1 MRHLPHRRAK
11 DFAFCFKCNQSHEL
25 PVGRLCQVFA
35 LTLSTNMAETASN
48 SSTSSIPLGQ
58 TAVESPPRPQSL
70 ANGPDDNPPDK
81 LDAIL
86 QHLKHLDEE
95 LKKVKKSQQQGHS
108 DDVGQSSS
116 PPRQGYVPP
125 PTTRKQVQGSN
136 TDIWAPVTQTT
147 EDVAEDLVLPS
158 TQFLRTNGPL
168 RRQVD
173 KRLQELDQ
181 DDRTELQGKRLKSGL
196 VRHQENHVRVD
207 INWPHEFCYSTDRS
221 CPSYDNLTVMQFS
234 QGFIG
239 CILEE
244 ENSKIRQNML
254 MYLQQLYQD
263 AQETNWYTAKSA
275 HKILLLEMERGKLT
289 WKDNSRVHQIR
300 ARYTQWPIHPSQT
313 DKKGGISKPAVPC
326 KFYNNGNC
334 IHEGEHMD
342 GHVLQKHACAYCYR
356 MVKRF
361 CYHSE
366 SSCNRKQ
373 MKGKNDQ

>member
-35 LTLSTNMAETASN
+35 LTLSTNMAETTSN

-81 LDAIL
+81 LDVIL

-158 TQFLRTNGPL
+158 TQFLR
-168 RRQVD
+168 
-173 KRLQELDQ
+173 
-181 DDRTELQGKRLKSGL
+181 
-196 VRHQENHVRVD
+196 
-207 INWPHEFCYSTDRS
+207 
-221 CPSYDNLTVMQFS
+221 
-234 QGFIG
+234 
-239 CILEE
+239 
-244 ENSKIRQNML
+244 
-254 MYLQQLYQD
+254 
-263 AQETNWYTAKSA
+263 
-275 HKILLLEMERGKLT
+275 
-289 WKDNSRVHQIR
+289 
-300 ARYTQWPIHPSQT
+300 
-313 DKKGGISKPAVPC
+313 
-326 KFYNNGNC
+326 NC
-334 IHEGEHMD
+334 
-342 GHVLQKHACAYCYR
+342 
-356 MVKRF
+356 
-361 CYHSE
+361 
-366 SSCNRKQ
+366 
-373 MKGKNDQ
+373 